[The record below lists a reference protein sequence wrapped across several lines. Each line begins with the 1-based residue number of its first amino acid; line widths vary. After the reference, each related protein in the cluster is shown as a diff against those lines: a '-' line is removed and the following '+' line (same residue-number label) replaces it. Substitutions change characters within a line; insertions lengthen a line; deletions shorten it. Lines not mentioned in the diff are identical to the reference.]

1 MYLLFKKR
9 SSWPI
14 CIIEA
19 NVSQSKEEKGAK
31 SLLTFTYTEQ
41 TQGLQRH
48 GSVTMKVCKVINYT
62 SHNANYTVTKMMVN
76 LDL

>member
-1 MYLLFKKR
+1 MSVNQKK
-9 SSWPI
+9 
-14 CIIEA
+14 
-19 NVSQSKEEKGAK
+19 KKGAE

-48 GSVTMKVCKVINYT
+48 GSVTMKVRKVINYT

-76 LDL
+76 LASK